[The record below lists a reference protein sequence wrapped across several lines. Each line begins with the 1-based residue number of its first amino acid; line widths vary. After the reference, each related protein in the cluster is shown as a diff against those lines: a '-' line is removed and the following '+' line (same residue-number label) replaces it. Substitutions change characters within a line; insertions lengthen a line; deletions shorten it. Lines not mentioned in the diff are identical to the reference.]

1 MHRQNNAKEGD
12 GGPRNS
18 FVPFYEDSAQI
29 YMSLKLSKD
38 GLSREEDTDVLK
50 GMYDENAN
58 VRNVGW
64 KVRRRV
70 FGGKGND
77 DDSSEPQ

>member
-1 MHRQNNAKEGD
+1 MASESEHNTGRT
-12 GGPRNS
+12 RNS

-38 GLSREEDTDVLK
+38 GLSRVEDTDVLR
-50 GMYDENAN
+50 GMYDEEK
-58 VRNVGW
+58 VKNVGL

-70 FGGKGND
+70 FGRKDENGD
-77 DDSSEPQ
+77 DGSGLSQ